1 MRGCRGARAVFCL
14 LLTLVAGRAAATEPE
29 RPALSYEQAEDR
41 AGFIALVRK
50 ARQGDTESQW
60 QVGQTYA
67 RLGEPAR
74 ALPML
79 QAAAVADHP
88 RAAALLGTLH
98 EAGRGTAKSR
108 EEAMR
113 WYRLAAD
120 RGEPQAM
127 AALGRLL
134 LLDHGPEVRESAW
147 QWLRQAARRDD
158 RDGQYHLGWLLAQ
171 PGPAHDDTQ
180 AYQLFVKAAGQ
191 GHVGAQV
198 AAAIH
203 LLAGR
208 GVATD
213 KKAATQWLQ
222 RAAKAQDPVAHYLLA
237 RTREGAGQGDRDA
250 VRNSYRIAATAGHRE
265 AQFALGAILAKSRVE
280 AERKEAVDWFAKAH
294 AAGHRAATN
303 RLGEIYREGIVVL
316 QQPDKARDY
325 FKQAA
330 DEGDANAMYNL
341 AQMLNEGLGGPRD
354 TDQALKWYTRSAEQ
368 GHQEAMAVVDG
379 LLNSSVKTSSLSLKG
394 FWH

>member
-1 MRGCRGARAVFCL
+1 MKRYREACAIFCL
-14 LLTLVAGRAAATEPE
+14 LLVPVAGRASATESE
-29 RPALSYEQAEDR
+29 KPALSYEQADDR
-41 AGFIALVRK
+41 AGFVALVRK
-50 ARQGDTESQW
+50 ARQGDAESQW
-60 QVGQTYA
+60 QVGQIYV

-88 RAAALLGTLH
+88 RAAALLGSLH
-98 EAGRGTAKSR
+98 EEGRGTAKSR
-108 EEAMR
+108 EDAMR

-120 RGEPQAM
+120 RGEARAM

-134 LLDHGPEVRESAW
+134 LQDRRPEARESAW
-147 QWLRQAARRDD
+147 QWLRQSARLED

-171 PGPAHDDTQ
+171 PGAARDDIQ
-180 AYQLFVKAAGQ
+180 AYQLFVKAAAQ
-191 GHVGAQV
+191 DHVGAQV

-213 KKAATQWLQ
+213 KKAAADWLQ

-237 RTREGAGQGDRDA
+237 RMREDAGEGDHKA

-265 AQFALGAILAKSRVE
+265 AQFALGAILAKSRVDT
-280 AERKEAVDWFAKAH
+280 ERKEAVGWFAKAH
-294 AAGHRAATN
+294 EAGHRAATN
-303 RLGEIYREGIVVL
+303 RLGEIYRDGTVVL
-316 QQPDKARDY
+316 QQPEKAKGY
-325 FKQAA
+325 FKEAA
-330 DEGDANAMYNL
+330 ERGDANAMYNL
-341 AQMLNEGLGGPRD
+341 AQMLNDGLGGPRD
-354 TDQALKWYTRSAEQ
+354 TDQALTWYTRSAEQ
-368 GHQEAMAVVDG
+368 GHQEAVAVVDG

-394 FWH
+394 FWQ

>member
-1 MRGCRGARAVFCL
+1 MFCL
-14 LLTLVAGRAAATEPE
+14 LLVQVVEPASATEPE
-29 RPALSYEQAEDR
+29 KPVLSYEQTEDR
-41 AGFIALVRK
+41 AGFIVLVRK

-60 QVGQTYA
+60 QVGQIYA

-88 RAAALLGTLH
+88 RAAALLASLY
-98 EAGRGTAKSR
+98 EEGRGTAKSR

-120 RGEPQAM
+120 RGEAQAM
-127 AALGRLL
+127 VALGRLL
-134 LLDHGPEVRESAW
+134 LQDRGPEARESAW
-147 QWLRQAARRDD
+147 RWLRQSARLDD

-171 PGPAHDDTQ
+171 PGPAHDDAQ
-180 AYQLFVKAAGQ
+180 AYQLFVKSAAQ

-203 LLAGR
+203 LLDGR
-208 GVATD
+208 GVAKD
-213 KKAATQWLQ
+213 KKAAADWLL
-222 RAAKAQDPVAHYLLA
+222 RAAKAQDPVAHYHLA
-237 RTREGAGQGDRDA
+237 RLREGATEGDLDA

-280 AERKEAVDWFAKAH
+280 AEREESVAWFTKAH
-294 AAGHRAATN
+294 EAGHRAAAN
-303 RLGEIYREGIVVL
+303 RLGELYRDGIGVSPQL
-316 QQPDKARDY
+316 DKAKGY
-325 FKQAA
+325 FQRAA
-330 DEGDANAMYNL
+330 EKGDPNAMYNL

-354 TDQALKWYTRSAEQ
+354 TDRALKWYTRSAEQ
-368 GHQEAMAVVDG
+368 GHHEAMAVVDG
-379 LLNSSVKTSSLSLKG
+379 LLDSSVKTSSLGLKG
-394 FWH
+394 FWQ